1 MFREMH
7 GEMAFEA
14 ADDRR
19 YACPCCGYNTYK
31 EPVQKSHGFIC
42 PVCFWENDR
51 FAKSQEDISEA
62 NHGLTLMQA
71 KENYRQFG
79 ACAEGMIS
87 YVRLPMDAEKQTEE
101 HTEDHAEEHTDAKT
115 DSEDRIMSGGNNM
128 TMDETIKRINE
139 LYHKSQAEGLT
150 EEEKEEQQ
158 LLRRKYIDSVRGNL
172 RGQLE
177 NLSIQRPDGSIE
189 KVKKVSKD

>member
-1 MFREMH
+1 M
-7 GEMAFEA
+7 
-14 ADDRR
+14 
-19 YACPCCGYNTYK
+19 
-31 EPVQKSHGFIC
+31 
-42 PVCFWENDR
+42 
-51 FAKSQEDISEA
+51 
-62 NHGLTLMQA
+62 
-71 KENYRQFG
+71 
-79 ACAEGMIS
+79 CALLQMKKK
-87 YVRLPMDAEKQTEE
+87 RLERTK
-101 HTEDHAEEHTDAKT
+101 
-115 DSEDRIMSGGNNM
+115 M

-150 EEEKEEQQ
+150 DAEKEEQQ